1 MSGITRRR
9 LIQMILGTSLLL
21 PVSGWASTE
30 VMEDLLRRAIVPT
43 SIDEVWVLIDNRQ
56 SNLTVYRG
64 NVELARFA
72 PIRFGR
78 GGADLQRVMGDRT
91 TPLGEFHVNR
101 FNYDSKFDIFI
112 GLDYP
117 TPLHARLALESGVY
131 TEYDYDSYFDYY
143 RRHHSPPQDT
153 VLGGYIGIHGV
164 GEGDMNIHRNLNWT
178 DGCVAV
184 TNQEIEQ
191 LASLIG
197 VGTRV
202 VIR

>member
-1 MSGITRRR
+1 M
-9 LIQMILGTSLLL
+9 
-21 PVSGWASTE
+21 
-30 VMEDLLRRAIVPT
+30 RRAIVPT
-43 SIDEVWVLIDNRQ
+43 SIGEVWVLIDNQQ
-56 SNLTVYRG
+56 SNLTVYQG

-117 TPLHARLALESGVY
+117 TPLHARMALESGVY
-131 TEYDYDSYFDYY
+131 TEYDYDAYFDYY
-143 RRHHSPPQDT
+143 RRHQSPPQDT

>member
-1 MSGITRRR
+1 MTAITRRR
-9 LIQMILGTSLLL
+9 LVQMILGASLLF
-21 PVSGWASTE
+21 PVTGWASTE
-30 VMEDLLRRAIVPT
+30 LMEDLLRRAIVPT
-43 SIDEVWVLIDNRQ
+43 SVEEVWVLVDNQ
-56 SNLTVYRG
+56 QADLKVYQG
-64 NVELARFA
+64 NIELAHFR

-78 GGADLQRVMGDRT
+78 GGANPQRRMGDRA

-117 TPLHARLALESGVY
+117 TPLHARMALESGVY
-131 TEYDYDSYFDYY
+131 TTRDYDAYFDYY
-143 RRHHSPPQDT
+143 RRHRSPPQDT
-153 VLGGYIGIHGV
+153 VLGGYIGIHGI
-164 GEGDMNIHRNLNWT
+164 GQGDLNIHRSFNWT

-184 TNQEIEQ
+184 TNQQIEQ